1 MKHKLINIFLTFS
14 FVLFAGLASATIKVD
29 TKEFALIPVMHE
41 GRVKPVGTF
50 AQIKL
55 KALHGKTSIEG
66 LSDVEWL
73 AEVLFYPKQAYS
85 RKVFK
90 ISNNDVKAALSLNYK
105 EKYFSFI
112 EIYSA
117 FNNNQ
122 QLISELFASDPANL
136 DLTST
141 QIKELYNL
149 FTDYLGLSRSFSLMI
164 PEFKTGYGQMFSYY
178 DIATNKG
185 LEKSLKGVE
194 SFKSFMEEDAQFNA
208 FTVVP
213 HKQGKDGD
221 TLWLSPW
228 KTLMEKNS
236 AELAGWNQLYLSYF
250 QKGDAFKDESIRLQN
265 TQTLGKFKAEL
276 LLRKYNLV
284 HYSIF
289 FYVLSFL
296 ALSLSFLKNHKIIR
310 WISYSALFSGGLIHL
325 GLVTMRSFIL
335 GRPPVTNLY
344 ESIIFVGLT
353 SVVFAL
359 GYEWKRKNSLG
370 LFVGSVLGAVLL
382 FLSIGYEQS
391 GDNFSMLVAV
401 LDTNFWLA
409 THVVTISIGYGCALV
424 ASLMSHFYLF
434 QMMNRA
440 EAKTL
445 TILEKNIHGTVLYA
459 LFFTVLGTI
468 LGGIWADQSW
478 GRFWGW
484 DPKENGALLICLWLL
499 WVTHAKL
506 AGKFKKASFAYFTG
520 LSSIIVIMAWF
531 GVNLLNVGL
540 HTYGFSSDAARGLF
554 LFSGGEILILTILY
568 YAGKRQD
575 SGSLAV

>member
-1 MKHKLINIFLTFS
+1 MVLSIFLST
-14 FVLFAGLASATIKVD
+14 ALASSQIKADVS
-29 TKEFALIPVMHE
+29 EFALIPIMHE
-41 GRVKPVGTF
+41 GRVKPIGTF

-55 KALHGKTSIEG
+55 KALHGKTTIEG
-66 LSDVEWL
+66 LSDSEWL

-105 EKYFSFI
+105 EKYFNFI

-178 DIATNKG
+178 DIATNKD
-185 LEKSLKGVE
+185 LEKSLKGVD

-208 FTVVP
+208 LTVVP
-213 HKQGKDGD
+213 HKEGGD
-221 TLWLSPW
+221 TVWLSPW
-228 KTLMEKNS
+228 KTLQEQRTG
-236 AELAGWNQLYLSYF
+236 ELADWNNLYLSYY
-250 QKGDAFKDESIRLQN
+250 QKGEAFKNSALKLQN
-265 TQTLGKFKAEL
+265 KDTLGKFKAEL
-276 LLRKYNLV
+276 LIRKYNLI

-296 ALSLSFLKNHKIIR
+296 ALSLSFIKSHKIIR
-310 WISYSALFSGGLIHL
+310 MISISTLAAGGIVHL
-325 GLVTMRSFIL
+325 ALVTLRSFIL

-359 GYEWKRKNSLG
+359 VYELRRKNSLG

-391 GDNFSMLVAV
+391 GDNLSMLVAV

-424 ASLMSHFYLF
+424 ASLMAHYYLF
-434 QMMNRA
+434 QMKRSDPENMNV
-440 EAKTL
+440 
-445 TILEKNIHGTVLYA
+445 LEKNIHGTVLYA

-499 WVTHAKL
+499 WITHAKL
-506 AGKFKKASFAYFTG
+506 AGKFKKTSFAYFTG
-520 LSSIIVIMAWF
+520 LTSIIVIMAWF

-554 LFSGGEILILTILY
+554 LFSGGEILILSVLY
-568 YAGKRQD
+568 FINKRRN